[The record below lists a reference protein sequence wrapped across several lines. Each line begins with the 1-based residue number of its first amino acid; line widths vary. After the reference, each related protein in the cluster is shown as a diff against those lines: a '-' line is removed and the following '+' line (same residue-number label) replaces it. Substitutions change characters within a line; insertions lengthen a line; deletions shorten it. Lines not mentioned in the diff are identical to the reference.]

1 MTNLHSYRDFS
12 GEQKSAF
19 SWQKISSATLGLV
32 TLGLVGGLG
41 YAAFGFGLFEAAP
54 QIDKATG
61 CRLDKH
67 PVHTTAALID
77 ATDVLTP
84 LHLTRVKN
92 RLNATA
98 LSMPDYGKLIVV
110 LLNPADATAP
120 QEIFARCAP
129 RAPERTSQ
137 LEGGADY
144 VRREWTENFLNPLLA
159 SINDLG
165 SAKPAARSPII
176 ATIAG
181 LTQRPDF
188 DGEVADRRLVIIS
201 DMLEFEP
208 AKGGYKHV
216 AGVDFLK
223 AYQRSALATQTKAQL
238 QNVPVVI
245 DYLQRPNQARVQTDA
260 HRSFW
265 RVWFTEA
272 GARDVAFFGVR
283 DALAANKDAQIP
295 KSQKAMRN

>member
-1 MTNLHSYRDFS
+1 MTNIHSYQGYS
-12 GEQKSAF
+12 GEKKTAFFWAKMTSA
-19 SWQKISSATLGLV
+19 ILGLV
-32 TLGLVGGLG
+32 TILLVGGLG
-41 YAAFGFGLFEAAP
+41 YAAFGFGLFDAAP

-61 CRLDKH
+61 CRVDKH
-67 PVHTTAALID
+67 PVHTTVSLID
-77 ATDVLTP
+77 ATDVFTP
-84 LHLTRVKN
+84 LHLARVKN

-110 LLNPADATAP
+110 LLNSGDATAP
-120 QEIFARCAP
+120 LEIFARCAP

-159 SINDLG
+159 STNDLG

-188 DGEVADRRLVIIS
+188 DGEVADRRLVIVS

-238 QNVPVVI
+238 QNVPVII

-265 RVWFTEA
+265 RVWFAEA
-272 GARDVAFFGVR
+272 GARDVTFFGVR
-283 DALAANKDAQIP
+283 DAIAANTNAQP
-295 KSQKAMRN
+295 QKPPRN